1 MYEPNSQFKCLRER
15 MVYVTASDA
24 VFCRE
29 EKMNKTDVLDLI
41 AKHTREIL
49 PGLDARDFFES
60 DRLADLGANSVD
72 RAEIAM
78 MVQESLSLSLPRV
91 ELFGPKNIG
100 ELADLFLKKLHA
112 A

>member
-1 MYEPNSQFKCLRER
+1 M
-15 MVYVTASDA
+15 T
-24 VFCRE
+24 
-29 EKMNKTDVLDLI
+29 KTELLDII
-41 AKHTREIL
+41 ARHTREIV
-49 PGLDARDFFES
+49 PGLEAHQFEAS

-78 MVQESLSLSLPRV
+78 LVQETLNLTVPRV

-100 ELADLFLKKLHA
+100 ELADLFLRKLDA

>member
-1 MYEPNSQFKCLRER
+1 MTKVELLE
-15 MVYVTASDA
+15 
-24 VFCRE
+24 
-29 EKMNKTDVLDLI
+29 LI
-41 AKHTREIL
+41 AQHTRDVL
-49 PGLDARDFFES
+49 PGLDAHQFVAS

-78 MVQESLSLSLPRV
+78 LVQESLALSVPRV

-100 ELADLFLKKLHA
+100 ELADLFLKKCNA

>member
-1 MYEPNSQFKCLRER
+1 
-15 MVYVTASDA
+15 V
-24 VFCRE
+24 
-29 EKMNKTDVLDLI
+29 NKVQLLEII
-41 AKHTREIL
+41 AQHTRDIIPNLNEHT
-49 PGLDARDFFES
+49 FVES

-78 MVQESLSLSLPRV
+78 LVQESLSLSIPRV

-112 A
+112 G

>member
-1 MYEPNSQFKCLRER
+1 M
-15 MVYVTASDA
+15 T
-24 VFCRE
+24 
-29 EKMNKTDVLDLI
+29 KTELLELI
-41 AKHTREIL
+41 AQHTREVL
-49 PGLDARDFFES
+49 PGLEAHQFAAS

-78 MVQESLSLSLPRV
+78 LVQESLGLSVPRV

-100 ELADLFLKKLHA
+100 ELAELFLNKCHA